1 MQSEFG
7 KRPYDTAHCMKL
19 TVGALAESSI
29 ALRRRWRCVVD
40 RAASPMSEGEPPFVL
55 PTYGGER

>member
-1 MQSEFG
+1 
-7 KRPYDTAHCMKL
+7 MKL